1 MSSTSNLVH
10 RRLVASSAV
19 SSSQAA
25 SAPSSSKPLE
35 ALIQVSVNTNSG
47 GVAKAVLLRLQQL
60 GHAEVWA
67 TSAANHF
74 TAVAGLGLAA
84 QHLQQQATNTQQQQL
99 SGTQQQPQQPL
110 EGLAATAV
118 MSTHDQPVKDD
129 QKRRLF
135 KLELQ
140 LQPAERLD
148 PAVFAHGQPNSISTN
163 RTTNIASI
171 LGSMQQQLLEV
182 EDSSSS
188 RVKPGAVC
196 VVEARGE
203 QAVTRALKAAL
214 SLQAAAGQ
222 QLLLRPIVGKVVDI
236 VAEKRGQSQVADG
249 LLLLFMWA

>member
-1 MSSTSNLVH
+1 
-10 RRLVASSAV
+10 
-19 SSSQAA
+19 
-25 SAPSSSKPLE
+25 
-35 ALIQVSVNTNSG
+35 
-47 GVAKAVLLRLQQL
+47 VAKAVLLRLQQL
-60 GHAEVWA
+60 GYAEVWA

-84 QHLQQQATNTQQQQL
+84 QQLHQQPAQVSYEQQP
-99 SGTQQQPQQPL
+99 SGTQQQQQLL

-118 MSTHDQPVKDD
+118 MTTHDQPVKDQ

-140 LQPAERLD
+140 LQPAGSLD
-148 PAVFAHGQPNSISTN
+148 PAVFDPGQVNSISTN
-163 RTTNIASI
+163 RMTNIASI

-222 QLLLRPIVGKVVDI
+222 QLLLRPIAGKVVDI
-236 VAEKRGQSQVADG
+236 VAEKRGQSQLADG